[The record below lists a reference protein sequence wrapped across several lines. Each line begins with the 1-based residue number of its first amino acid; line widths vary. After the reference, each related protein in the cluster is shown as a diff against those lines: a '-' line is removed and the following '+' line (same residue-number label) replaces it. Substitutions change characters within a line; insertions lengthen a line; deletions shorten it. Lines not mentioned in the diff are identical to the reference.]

1 MHILLPG
8 GFLFL
13 FVFPQ
18 SRNLKVCLISHMRC
32 FRWQKDELKHE
43 FFGDNLGRTIHLS
56 GCSLHH
62 CFLHVLHVSVLLC
75 KITVRNINNK
85 GFNCS
90 PKRGRFSFH
99 PTLISFRPWLTASVL
114 RKESGLLLL
123 VCLPVPLQGYSV
135 QLDNNLNFALMNKR
149 GRRSLNFP
157 KREFGFYIEAF
168 LFHVIF
174 QLSNAAG
181 STLLYTVAKHS

>member
-75 KITVRNINNK
+75 KITVRNISNK

-90 PKRGRFSFH
+90 PKLVDFLSMEDLASTPPSF
-99 PTLISFRPWLTASVL
+99 P
-114 RKESGLLLL
+114 SGLGS
-123 VCLPVPLQGYSV
+123 LQVYCGKKVVSSFQFVSPYLCGVTVYS
-135 QLDNNLNFALMNKR
+135 QIIIL
-149 GRRSLNFP
+149 
-157 KREFGFYIEAF
+157 
-168 LFHVIF
+168 
-174 QLSNAAG
+174 
-181 STLLYTVAKHS
+181 TLL